1 MPVFFAS
8 TLPLENTWAIMRCMN
23 EQHIAR
29 LEAQLERFVEG
40 AFAQLFGKKI
50 RAQDIALQLVR
61 ALEDERR
68 PPRAGDPRPF
78 APDVYYIYMS
88 AKVHRHLLKNHP
100 DLTQILSKHLV
111 ELAMQAGYRLN
122 YVPSIYLFA
131 DNRLDD
137 GTLVIRAAHSDEQ
150 GSSTA
155 AMQRV
160 DVPPMVQTAPINAHL
175 LINGKKTFRL
185 TETMMTMGRERD
197 NHIIIDDSYASRHH
211 AQLRLRFGV
220 YTLFDTNSRSGTY
233 VNNVQIKEH
242 RLQSGDVIRIGKT
255 EMIYLDDDPLSDS
268 QTAAGATTDFIPPES
283 E

>member
-1 MPVFFAS
+1 
-8 TLPLENTWAIMRCMN
+8 MRCMN

-29 LEAQLERFVEG
+29 LEAQLERLVEG

-68 PPRAGDPRPF
+68 PPRTDDPRPF
-78 APDVYYIYMS
+78 APDVYYIYLS
-88 AKVHRHLLKNHP
+88 IRVHSHLLRNHP
-100 DLTQILSKHLV
+100 NLAQILSRHLV
-111 ELAMQAGYRLN
+111 DLATQAGYRLN

-137 GTLVIRAAHSDEQ
+137 GALVVRAAHSDER

-155 AMQRV
+155 AMQPV
-160 DVPPMVQTAPINAHL
+160 KLPTTQTAPHNAQL
-175 LINGKKTFRL
+175 LMGGKQALRL
-185 TETMMTMGRERD
+185 TELLVTIGRDRD
-197 NHIIIDDSYASRHH
+197 NHLILDDNYASRQH
-211 AQLRLRFGV
+211 AQIRLRFGV
-220 YTLFDTNSRSGTY
+220 YTLFDSNSRGGTF
-233 VNNVQIKEH
+233 VNNVQVKEH

-255 EMIYLDDDPLSDS
+255 EMIYLDDDPLNDS
-268 QTAAGATTDFIPPES
+268 QTMSGATTEFIPPES

>member
-1 MPVFFAS
+1 
-8 TLPLENTWAIMRCMN
+8 MN
-23 EQHIAR
+23 DQHIAR
-29 LEAQLERFVEG
+29 LEAQLERIVEG

-61 ALEDERR
+61 ALEDEHR
-68 PPRAGDPRPF
+68 PARPGDPRPF
-78 APDVYYIYMS
+78 APDVYYIYLNTNI
-88 AKVHRHLLKNHP
+88 HRYFLKNHP

-111 ELAMQAGYRLN
+111 ELATQAGYRLN

-131 DNRLDD
+131 DDRLDD
-137 GTLVIRAAHSDEQ
+137 GTLVVRAAHSDEQ

-160 DVPPMVQTAPINAHL
+160 DVPVVQSAPLNAHL

-185 TETMMTMGRERD
+185 SEMLMNIGRERD

-220 YTLFDTNSRSGTY
+220 YTLFDTNSRSGTF

-242 RLQSGDVIRIGKT
+242 RLQSGDVIRIGRT
-255 EMIYLDDDPLSDS
+255 EMIYLDDDPLGDS
-268 QTAAGATTDFIPPES
+268 QTSAGATTDFIPPES